1 MPISSGALEWPKSY
15 FRKPVETEAD
25 SSRTDEGLEWWWGV
39 KSPRGVAPLNYEWQP
54 QLSAREDYEKWRK
67 EMDRKVH
74 SKEVVENPPKGGN
87 RDDPRKVIRRR
98 RRRVCCCLTLWL
110 SLLFLLIAA
119 AVVFVFIYLTG

>member
-15 FRKPVETEAD
+15 FRKPVETEAE

-67 EMDRKVH
+67 EMDRKVGFATFIT
-74 SKEVVENPPKGGN
+74 SFFAQ
-87 RDDPRKVIRRR
+87 
-98 RRRVCCCLTLWL
+98 CFFL
-110 SLLFLLIAA
+110 SFL
-119 AVVFVFIYLTG
+119 